1 MDWAIYGALI
11 AASLAV
17 AGAAALVGVRAL
29 RAWRD
34 FKRFRRQLARELDR
48 LAEATERTAEA
59 AGRASD
65 SAALTASLGRLRISL
80 ARFAVLRSALDEA
93 TDSFAGFTALYPR
106 K

>member
-17 AGAAALVGVRAL
+17 AGAGALVAVRAL

-34 FKRFRRQLARELDR
+34 FKRFRRQLSRELDT
-48 LAEATERTAEA
+48 LAEATERTAA
-59 AGRASD
+59 AAERAGD
-65 SAALTASLGRLRISL
+65 SAALAASLGRLRSGL
-80 ARFAVLRSALDEA
+80 ARLAVLRSALDEA
-93 TDSFAGFTALYPR
+93 TDSFAGFSALYPR